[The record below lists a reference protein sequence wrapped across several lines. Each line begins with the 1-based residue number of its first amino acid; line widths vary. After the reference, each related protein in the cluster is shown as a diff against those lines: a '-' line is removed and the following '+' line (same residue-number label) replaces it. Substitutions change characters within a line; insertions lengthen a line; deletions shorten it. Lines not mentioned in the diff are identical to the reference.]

1 MDSKSKKLIYDI
13 ITDSKL
19 SALEKYN
26 KIKELFPNYLEIIDE
41 KKAIY
46 EKIEWIFH
54 DGLWTYFELLLFDKI
69 NEFYSLWLEE
79 TNKQATIWKMEH
91 WIELYHIFFEKNEY
105 KVDFKKEIYN
115 IEKWALF
122 SLEKIKEK
130 IWDEKIKNL
139 THSSQDYSN
148 WNARD
153 IFITLESGEDLN
165 FSLKTDKSWKVAIS
179 DWQTPKVF
187 EKVYNR
193 YFNLSS
199 EDYESLKLELFKTND
214 EKIIFDDFQNVAL
227 LTQVILI
234 RQFKLE
240 KAEVNN
246 FKDARI
252 TDLNTLEYLIEN
264 LKLHKNWK
272 DKASVLLVNRL
283 SWEVWF
289 ESILDDIFD
298 IELEDF
304 SFNPHKPKNGYSYWS
319 TLWFKYKWK
328 TFITFQIKHKRWKNP
343 SHKFGDITIRI
354 EEK

>member
-19 SALEKYN
+19 SALEKYS

-79 TNKQATIWKMEH
+79 TYKQATIWKMNH
-91 WIELYHIFFEKNEY
+91 WIELYNIFFADNEY
-105 KVDFKKEIYN
+105 KVDFKQEIYN
-115 IEKWALF
+115 IEKWAFF

-130 IWDEKIKNL
+130 IWNEKISHL

-153 IFITLESGEDLN
+153 IYITLESGEELN

-199 EDYESLKLELFKTND
+199 EDYEKLKLELFKTTD
-214 EKIIFDDFQNVAL
+214 EKIIFNDFQNIAL
-227 LTQVILI
+227 LTQVVLI
-234 RQFKLE
+234 KQFDLE
-240 KAEVNN
+240 DVEVNN
-246 FKDARI
+246 FKTAKI
-252 TDLNTLEYLIEN
+252 KNAKTLEYFIDQ
-264 LKLHKNWK
+264 LKIHKNWK
-272 DKASVLLVNRL
+272 DNASVLFVDRL

-298 IELEDF
+298 INIEDF
-304 SFNPHKPKNGYSYWS
+304 SFTPTTPRSYKYNSEPWI
-319 TLWFKYKWK
+319 KYKWK
-328 TFITFQIKHKRWKNP
+328 TFISFQTKHKRGKNP
-343 SHKFGDITIRI
+343 SDKFQDITIRLRA
-354 EEK
+354 K